1 MTVQCEICGI
11 SYSPRELG
19 RRCMD
24 RSWYDGPYRD
34 AWLPMPCPG
43 RCVAHATPIRYKPY
57 QGTLAPAE
65 RVATTLEQFERE
77 A

>member
-1 MTVQCEICGI
+1 
-11 SYSPRELG
+11 
-19 RRCMD
+19 MD
-24 RSWYDGPYRD
+24 RSWYDGPYRE

-65 RVATTLEQFERE
+65 LVATTLEQFERE